1 MTKHSGKSTP
11 SLASQVL
18 KDYRKSHKLTQE
30 QLAYDLHLEPRTYRA
45 YETGEYPLNN
55 INELRRIADLL
66 GLEPERFGLAPS
78 LYVPR
83 TAEQI
88 EEIIEHAWNLIEE
101 SRVQEAQTILDRL
114 IQNVETRIATEDPNL
129 LRSLAHAYHTAG
141 YVTSVGTRSYESYK
155 AIPHYHQMEVIAR
168 IVNDDTLLNIA
179 LTYQGDMYQ
188 RLGEASKAITYLEAA
203 RDTTP
208 HADVAAQGNGI
219 QLLGR
224 AYLRVNNID
233 GFERAMDKS
242 EELTHAF
249 DPKVS
254 STHGHY
260 SLGTVYEEYG
270 RSYANL
276 GQMQKA
282 LDYLELAKAELPQ
295 TKFWE
300 LLIVTAK
307 AIALVKGKELRAGL
321 DLAAQAANECIET
334 GNIRFLDRIY
344 IIDHYIEELT
354 RDVMQLR
361 KPVREA
367 LHRGQVTEI

>member
-1 MTKHSGKSTP
+1 MKSLPAWFYST
-11 SLASQVL
+11 
-18 KDYRKSHKLTQE
+18 E
-30 QLAYDLHLEPRTYRA
+30 QKAL
-45 YETGEYPLNN
+45 LNKN
-55 INELRRIADLL
+55 
-66 GLEPERFGLAPS
+66 
-78 LYVPR
+78 
-83 TAEQI
+83 
-88 EEIIEHAWNLIEE
+88 
-101 SRVQEAQTILDRL
+101 
-114 IQNVETRIATEDPNL
+114 
-129 LRSLAHAYHTAG
+129 
-141 YVTSVGTRSYESYK
+141 
-155 AIPHYHQMEVIAR
+155 
-168 IVNDDTLLNIA
+168 TLLNLA
-179 LTYQGDMYQ
+179 LTYQGDIYQ
-188 RLGEASKAITYLEAA
+188 RLGETKKTITYLEAA

-208 HADVAAQGNGI
+208 HADAAAQGNGI

-224 AYLRVNNID
+224 SYLRVNNVD
-233 GFERAMDKS
+233 GFERTMAQS
-242 EELTHAF
+242 EDLTHAF

-276 GQMQKA
+276 GLMQKA
-282 LDYLELAKAELPQ
+282 LDYLDLTKPELPQ

-300 LLIVTAK
+300 LLLTTAR

-344 IIDHYIEELT
+344 IIDHYVEEMS
-354 RDVMQLR
+354 RDIMQLR